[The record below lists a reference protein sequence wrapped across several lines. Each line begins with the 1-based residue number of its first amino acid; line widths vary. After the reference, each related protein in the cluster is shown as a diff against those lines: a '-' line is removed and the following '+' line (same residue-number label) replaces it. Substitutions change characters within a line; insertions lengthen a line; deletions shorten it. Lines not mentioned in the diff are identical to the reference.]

1 MKEKGRNHGSHRER
15 GSEVVYET
23 VDGLRFPWLRGS
35 QRCPVTTEEIGGRT
49 VRIVDV
55 TGTHPV
61 LDTLNR
67 RLNGSTQRANSLIRT
82 SIGRGLANGG
92 VVQGAQILRERIRGN
107 SLIGVATTDPNERTR
122 LSAVYTAPDA
132 DNTSYV
138 VSRSM
143 YEDSRKVL
151 QALAG
156 VGYVSSGR
164 GN

>member
-1 MKEKGRNHGSHRER
+1 MKENGRNR
-15 GSEVVYET
+15 GTENAVSYET
-23 VDGLRFPWLRGS
+23 VEASRFPWLRGP
-35 QRCPVTTEEIGGRT
+35 QRCPVTTEQVGDRT
-49 VRIVDV
+49 IRIIDI

-61 LDTLNR
+61 LDSLSKK
-67 RLNGSTQRANSLIRT
+67 LNGSTQRANSLIRT

-92 VVQGAQILRERIRGN
+92 VVQGAQILRERGRN
-107 SLIGVATTDPNERTR
+107 SSLIGVATTDPNERTR
-122 LSAVYTAPDA
+122 LSAIYTAPDS
-132 DNTSYV
+132 DNRSYI

-151 QALAG
+151 QALAS

>member
-1 MKEKGRNHGSHRER
+1 MKENGRSHGRHGESGVEVAY
-15 GSEVVYET
+15 EVV
-23 VDGLRFPWLRGS
+23 DASKFPWFRGA

-49 VRIVDV
+49 FRIVDV

-67 RLNGSTQRANSLIRT
+67 RLNGSTQRANALIRT
-82 SIGRGLANGG
+82 SIGRGLANAG
-92 VVQGAQILRERIRGN
+92 VVQGAQILRERARGS

-143 YEDSRKVL
+143 YEDSRKAL
-151 QALAG
+151 QTLAG